1 MTSRPRRRRV
11 EPTDEWEQI
20 ELLCGWPE
28 QRNYELI
35 RPLVL
40 FGAPADKRS
49 QETGGSSGRTLRR
62 RAARFDAEG
71 MDSLFGSEAGR
82 RRRLPPAIRR
92 LIVDLK
98 AEHPGFNPNE
108 IVRVCYVRFGRRP
121 ARKTVKRVLAEE
133 PLPLRFVR
141 RFPRYHDIPERRDG
155 RAAVVAL
162 HADGWSA
169 KAISGYLKV
178 GTSTVYRILKRWAE
192 EGPAGLENRPHG
204 RPPGVRK
211 VTLKAMEAIR
221 RFQENPHLGEF
232 RIHAALA
239 QIGIHL
245 SPRTCGRVLA
255 LNRELYGLEKPKGPV
270 KKKKEMPFA
279 ARRRHQFWSADV
291 RYVDNDEG
299 GGRAYVI
306 SVLDNHSRA
315 ILSSAV
321 ARTQDLA
328 SYLSVL
334 YAAVERYGS
343 PEALVTDGGG
353 VFRANQ
359 ARAVYEALGITKHEI
374 ERGRPWQNYIETH
387 FNVQRR
393 MTDWHF
399 AKADDWPELVQ
410 AHDRFVED
418 YNAQAHFAHAGRDD
432 GRRSPAE
439 VLGFASGVR
448 HREEDLSRAFFS
460 ARFVRVLDALGYTR
474 FRHWRRY
481 TRFRHWRIYGEEA
494 LAGREAALWLAAES
508 LTVEHAGEPLS
519 RYAVKVEASTGDL
532 RSVTRPRLFE
542 TSHGLRQPQHRLF
555 ALDSLGECGWLKA
568 LRLEGYAPRRP
579 RGPLALQQAL
589 FPYAAAL

>member
-1 MTSRPRRRRV
+1 MASRPRRRRV

-28 QRNYELI
+28 QRDYELI

-40 FGAPADKRS
+40 FGAPADGRS
-49 QETGGSSGRTLRR
+49 EETGVSSGRTLRR
-62 RAARFDAEG
+62 RAARFEAEG

-82 RRRLPPAIRR
+82 RRRLPPAMRR

-108 IVRVCYVRFGRRP
+108 IARVCYVRFGRRP

-133 PLPLRFVR
+133 PVPLRFVR
-141 RFPRYHDIPERRDG
+141 RFPRYHDTPERRDG

-178 GTSTVYRILKRWAE
+178 GTSTVYRILKRWAK
-192 EGPAGLENRPHG
+192 EGPAGLEDRLHG

-270 KKKKEMPFA
+270 KEKKEMPFA
-279 ARRRHQFWSADV
+279 ARRRHQFWSADI
-291 RYVDNDEG
+291 RYVDNDEV

-334 YAAVERYGS
+334 YAAVECYGS

-359 ARAVYEALGITKHEI
+359 ARAVYEALGIAKHKI

-393 MTDWHF
+393 MADWHF

-418 YNAQAHFAHAGRDD
+418 YNAQAHFAHAGRED

-448 HREEDLSRAFFS
+448 HRKQELRRAFFS
-460 ARFVRVLDALGYTR
+460 ARFVRVLDALGYAR
-474 FRHWRRY
+474 FQ
-481 TRFRHWRIYGEEA
+481 HWRIYGEEA

-519 RYAVKVEASTGDL
+519 RYAVKVEAATGEL
-532 RSVTRPRLFE
+532 RSVARPRLFE
-542 TSHGLRQPQHRLF
+542 TSHGLRQPQRRLF

-568 LRLEGYAPRRP
+568 LRLEGYAPQRP
-579 RGPLALQQAL
+579 RGPLSLQQAL
-589 FPYAAAL
+589 FPYAEAL